1 MDIKRF
7 CAARRTL
14 RVHTWTCI
22 RACVNVRCNG
32 VCVAMR
38 NTLVRAWRIREIFTF
53 RSFRKK
59 RLEIYVL
66 SHLFI
71 YSFIYL
77 FNESKSLYFYLKK
90 FGVKSFSF
98 FLFSSVMSIFPRFL
112 GERLGESSRVES
124 KRPHKSTT
132 SRSATATNPYSS
144 SSECIKLRYSAS
156 GSHSRVDM
164 QAPHS
169 HRIDPISVN
178 TYEK

>member
-77 FNESKSLYFYLKK
+77 FNESESLYFYLKK
-90 FGVKSFSF
+90 FGVKYPSLSFSF
-98 FLFSSVMSIFPRFL
+98 LLSWAFFRDSWVNGSA
-112 GERLGESSRVES
+112 SRVES
-124 KRPHKSTT
+124 
-132 SRSATATNPYSS
+132 SRNARINRRRA
-144 SSECIKLRYSAS
+144 EVQRQRI
-156 GSHSRVDM
+156 HIH
-164 QAPHS
+164 QAPS
-169 HRIDPISVN
+169 A
-178 TYEK
+178 